1 MYFNITTTQ
10 IFLKRQLKI
19 WWVVVTLWFLDEV
32 VTILGHCCMT
42 PEFLGTYA
50 APPTSR
56 GLVDSFDT
64 IGITVAGH

>member
-1 MYFNITTTQ
+1 
-10 IFLKRQLKI
+10 
-19 WWVVVTLWFLDEV
+19 VVVTLWSLDDV

-50 APPTSR
+50 ARPTSR